1 MTKSGASGTKNIKKK
16 LKNQPKKN
24 TTKGKLS

>member
-1 MTKSGASGTKNIKKK
+1 MFKCF

-24 TTKGKLS
+24 KYKDAA